1 MRQIRLLHGFLTV
14 GFWTFASRLLGFIRD
29 VIIAAYL
36 GSGPVAEAFLVAFS
50 LPNMFRRIFAE
61 GAFNTAFVPIFAK
74 KIEAGEDAKG
84 FAQDAFSGLASILIV
99 LTMIAHVAMPW
110 LVLAMAS
117 GFKGDERFDIAVTFG
132 RICFPYILLISLTA
146 MLSGVLNATGRFA
159 VASMAPAV
167 LNIVF
172 LIAFGLSI
180 HYGWEMGLTQSW
192 ATPVGGVLQLLLV
205 WHAARKE
212 GYSMRLSWPRL
223 SPDMRRLV
231 RVAMP
236 AVFAGGIVQIN
247 LVVGRQVASYY
258 DGAIAWL
265 SNADRI
271 YQLPL
276 GVVAAAVGVV
286 LTAELSRRLRAGD
299 IGGSRTAYNRAW
311 EFSLFLT
318 LPAAVALIV
327 IAGPIISVIFERGQ
341 YTAADS
347 ANTALALIVY
357 GAGLPAFTLQKVLQP
372 VFYARED
379 TRRPFHYAIVAM
391 VVNALLAFGLSYWL
405 GFIAAAIG
413 TTIASWAMV
422 FQLWWGSRSMGE
434 AVRFDPRFL
443 KNLVR
448 ILIASAVMGLFL
460 WGAAQVLDGMLTQ
473 KGTRVLALFILC
485 GAGMA
490 VYFVTAIVF
499 GVMKL
504 ADLLRMV
511 RRQR

>member
-84 FAQDAFSGLASILIV
+84 FAQDAFSGLASVLIV

-236 AVFAGGIVQIN
+236 AVFAGGIVQI
-247 LVVGRQVASYY
+247 
-258 DGAIAWL
+258 L
-265 SNADRI
+265 S
-271 YQLPL
+271 
-276 GVVAAAVGVV
+276 
-286 LTAELSRRLRAGD
+286 
-299 IGGSRTAYNRAW
+299 
-311 EFSLFLT
+311 
-318 LPAAVALIV
+318 LIH
-327 IAGPIISVIFERGQ
+327 I
-341 YTAADS
+341 
-347 ANTALALIVY
+347 
-357 GAGLPAFTLQKVLQP
+357 
-372 VFYARED
+372 
-379 TRRPFHYAIVAM
+379 
-391 VVNALLAFGLSYWL
+391 
-405 GFIAAAIG
+405 
-413 TTIASWAMV
+413 
-422 FQLWWGSRSMGE
+422 
-434 AVRFDPRFL
+434 
-443 KNLVR
+443 
-448 ILIASAVMGLFL
+448 
-460 WGAAQVLDGMLTQ
+460 
-473 KGTRVLALFILC
+473 
-485 GAGMA
+485 
-490 VYFVTAIVF
+490 
-499 GVMKL
+499 
-504 ADLLRMV
+504 
-511 RRQR
+511 